1 MRRGGGRPTLAAMNR
16 PSSLVLLAAL
26 GCCTGAFA
34 ATAATP
40 AGVPASGP
48 IGGAVQRAAATAC
61 ERAATETLR
70 SGRGAATASVSFNA
84 PPAVVPGPADAAE
97 LTLRGAGRV
106 QAGTSPARPF
116 SYSCSYDTQADKV
129 AGIVVRDAG
138 TPVQGAAPRP
148 VDPDLSFVSPTACE
162 SAAADALKRRWPGVS
177 RIAFNPDTRE
187 LSQDASGEA
196 HLRGQGTALPN
207 TGAPATHFA
216 YDCTIDA
223 RNGRVTGLQLT
234 R

>member
-1 MRRGGGRPTLAAMNR
+1 MKRL
-16 PSSLVLLAAL
+16 SCLVCLAAL
-26 GCCTGAFA
+26 GCHGAIA
-34 ATAATP
+34 ATAAAPGP
-40 AGVPASGP
+40 APASGP
-48 IGGAVQRAAATAC
+48 LVSAAQRAGAVAC

-70 SGRGAATASVSFNA
+70 GGRGAANASVSFNA
-84 PPAVVPGPADAAE
+84 PPVMQPGPADAVE

-106 QAGTSPARPF
+106 QTGNTPARPF

-138 TPVQGAAPRP
+138 APVQSAAPRP

-216 YDCTIDA
+216 YDCAIDA

>member
-1 MRRGGGRPTLAAMNR
+1 MQHGGRRPTLAAMKR

-26 GCCTGAFA
+26 GCTGASA

-40 AGVPASGP
+40 AAATASGP
-48 IGGAVQRAAATAC
+48 IGSAAQRAAATAC

-70 SGRGAATASVSFNA
+70 SGRGAATANVGFNA

-106 QAGTSPARPF
+106 QAGTAPARPF

-138 TPVQGAAPRP
+138 APVQTAAPRP

-187 LSQDASGEA
+187 LNQDASGEA

-216 YDCTIDA
+216 YDCAIDA